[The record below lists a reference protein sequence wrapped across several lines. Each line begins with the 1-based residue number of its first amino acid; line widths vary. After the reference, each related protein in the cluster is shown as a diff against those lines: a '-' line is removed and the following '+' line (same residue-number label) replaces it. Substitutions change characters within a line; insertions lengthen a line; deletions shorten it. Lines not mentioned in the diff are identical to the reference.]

1 MWAAM
6 TVEDS
11 EMDTTNT
18 SQPIIDVTEET
29 FATDVLDRSRDVPV
43 VVDLWAAWC
52 APCRALGPVL
62 ERLAVEADGSWV
74 LAKVD
79 VDANPR
85 LAAALEVQGIPAV
98 RAFKDGREVA
108 EFTGALPEEAV
119 RQWLTQL
126 GPSPA
131 DIAYQE
137 GESLE
142 SAGLLA
148 EAADRYR
155 KALAEAPAHHA
166 AATALN
172 RVELA
177 LRTANLDRADLER
190 RADAGDIDATLD
202 LADLEAQS
210 GDFEPAFSRLVAA
223 LRRTAGDDRE
233 RVRQRLVALLDVPP
247 PDDPRVATA
256 RRAMANALF

>member
-1 MWAAM
+1 MWTDTA
-6 TVEDS
+6 VEHG
-11 EMDTTNT
+11 EMKTTNEFR
-18 SQPIIDVTEET
+18 SIVDVTEET
-29 FATDVLDRSRDVPV
+29 FAQEVLDRSREMPV

-52 APCRALGPVL
+52 APCRQLGPVL
-62 ERLAVEADGSWV
+62 ERLAEEADGSWV

-85 LAAALEVQGIPAV
+85 LAQALEVQGIPAV
-98 RAFKDGREVA
+98 RAFRDGREVA
-108 EFTGALPEEAV
+108 EFTGALPEDAV
-119 RQWLTQL
+119 RQWLSQL

-131 DIAYQE
+131 DISYQE

-142 SAGLLA
+142 SAGLLD

-166 AATALN
+166 AATALH

-177 LRTANLDRADLER
+177 LRTANLDRGDLER
-190 RADAGDIDATLD
+190 RAGAGDMDAVLD

-210 GDFEPAFSRLVAA
+210 ADYEAAFNRLIDA
-223 LRRTAGDDRE
+223 LRRTRGDDRE
-233 RVRQRLVALLDVPP
+233 RIRQRLVVLLDVPP
-247 PDDPRVATA
+247 PDDPRVTAA